1 MGRAKERAGLR
12 RTVIKGDTFDMN
24 SPTQKKNRK
33 AKGTSPEEF
42 YNNFFGLVEES

>member
-24 SPTQKKNRK
+24 SPTQKKIEKLREHLPKNSITIFS
-33 AKGTSPEEF
+33 G
-42 YNNFFGLVEES
+42 